1 MDFKTT
7 FTKRRAA
14 RRTGGFTLLEA
25 LFSIGVTA
33 IVVGSI
39 TAFSILSSRNFVVM
53 ANYVDLDNKN
63 RIAMD
68 TLSRD
73 LRQCNRVTAYATNS
87 ITVEDFDGVPLT
99 YTYSPGARTL
109 LRTKEG
115 VSQVYLT
122 ECDVLNFSIGQR
134 NPVNGAYDVYPAATA
149 ANAKVVTISW
159 RCSRG
164 VYGMKENTESVQTA
178 RIVIRKQGT

>member
-1 MDFKTT
+1 MDFKITS
-7 FTKRRAA
+7 TKRRPA
-14 RRTGGFTLLEA
+14 RRARGFTLLEA
-25 LFSIGVTA
+25 LFSIGVTSI
-33 IVVGSI
+33 IVASV

-53 ANYVDLDNKN
+53 ANYVELDNKN

-87 ITVEDFDGVPLT
+87 ITVEDYDGQPLT

-109 LRTKEG
+109 TRTKNG
-115 VSQVYLT
+115 DSATYLT

-134 NPVNGAYDVYPAATA
+134 NPVNGA
-149 ANAKVVTISW
+149 
-159 RCSRG
+159 
-164 VYGMKENTESVQTA
+164 
-178 RIVIRKQGT
+178 

>member
-7 FTKRRAA
+7 STNSRPA

-25 LFSIGVTA
+25 LFTIGVTA
-33 IVVGSI
+33 IVVASV

-73 LRQCNRVTAYATNS
+73 LRQCNKLTDYATNS
-87 ITVEDFDGVPLT
+87 ITVEDFDGAPLT

-109 LRTKEG
+109 TR
-115 VSQVYLT
+115 
-122 ECDVLNFSIGQR
+122 
-134 NPVNGAYDVYPAATA
+134 
-149 ANAKVVTISW
+149 
-159 RCSRG
+159 
-164 VYGMKENTESVQTA
+164 
-178 RIVIRKQGT
+178 

>member
-7 FTKRRAA
+7 STRRRAGS
-14 RRTGGFTLLEA
+14 TGGFTLLEA

-33 IVVGSI
+33 IVVASI
-39 TAFSILSSRNFVVM
+39 TAFSVLSSRNFVVM

-73 LRQCNRVTAYATNS
+73 LRQCNKVTAFATNS

-99 YTYSPGARTL
+99 YTYSPGAHTL
-109 LRTKEG
+109 SRLKNG
-115 VSQVYLT
+115 VSDVYLT

-149 ANAKVVTISW
+149 DTAKVVTISW